1 MYMKSQA
8 LLLHQVLE
16 AEVGESP
23 ITIRAL
29 IPKNVVGACI
39 GLGGETH
46 RDLERQFETAIAF
59 GASSHVGARLASI
72 AGTTHQVAR
81 TWRECAFLMYRRKCP
96 VYGQKLSVDLLI
108 PNLLAQKLCE
118 TSEDNDCE
126 LTEIAV
132 LSGATLVLKKD
143 ALGSSTE
150 RVLQVFL
157 DGLDLQELLQFETAI
172 RLLGRSFQ
180 RYTHLAFSPD
190 NIYYIPGHGVGDAE
204 FGTTDGQENKED
216 WSFSVEINE
225 KRTVEGI
232 DSSPRVPNG
241 NLYMDNFMETSWAR
255 LQQPAGAADSPNPNG
270 DTTTNGGH
278 STNNQRLRSSVC
290 TVRLLVSNLY
300 TQSLFRRDH
309 SSQMSIFR
317 QMQNRYSA
325 ERMHITPITSTPST
339 VPRNQFCY
347 LGEPSNSMNWS
358 RHCEDLKWPRVIHFI
373 VDLDKVSG
381 ITSDIARLLN
391 GEMQNAPESLLRLIL
406 SELAIQC
413 LTSTEDEL
421 SNLRSSTGCN
431 IWICD
436 ENLGD
441 SDERAVIITGN
452 YAKIGKAANK
462 IYSTINSKLRLADI
476 HKPIRHYNPVESV
489 PPEDA
494 ALSGW

>member
-1 MYMKSQA
+1 
-8 LLLHQVLE
+8 
-16 AEVGESP
+16 
-23 ITIRAL
+23 
-29 IPKNVVGACI
+29 
-39 GLGGETH
+39 
-46 RDLERQFETAIAF
+46 
-59 GASSHVGARLASI
+59 
-72 AGTTHQVAR
+72 
-81 TWRECAFLMYRRKCP
+81 MYRKKRFAH
-96 VYGQKLSVDLLI
+96 GQLSVDLLI
-108 PNLLAQKLCE
+108 PDLLAEKLCE
-118 TSEDNDCE
+118 TSEDKDSE
-126 LTEIAV
+126 LSEIAV

-143 ALGSSTE
+143 PLGNSTE

-190 NIYYIPGHGVGDAE
+190 NIYYIPGNGAGDAE
-204 FGTTDGQENKED
+204 FGTNDMQENKED
-216 WSFSVEINE
+216 WSNIFENGE
-225 KRTVEGI
+225 KRTLDGS
-232 DSSPRVPNG
+232 DDTPRVPSG

-255 LQQPAGAADSPNPNG
+255 LQQATSSTDAPNG
-270 DTTTNGGH
+270 DTNNH
-278 STNNQRLRSSVC
+278 QNSTNNQRVRSSIC
-290 TVRLLVSNLY
+290 TIRLLVSNLY

-309 SSQMSIFR
+309 ASQISIFR
-317 QMQNRYSA
+317 QMQHRYSA
-325 ERMHITPITSTPST
+325 DRMHITPITSTPST

-358 RHCEDLKWPRVIHFI
+358 RDCEDLKWPRVIQFMI
-373 VDLDKVSG
+373 DIDKVSG

-406 SELAIQC
+406 SERAIQC
-413 LTSTEDEL
+413 LNSTEEEL
-421 SNLRSSTGCN
+421 VGLRSSTGCN

-441 SDERAVIITGN
+441 SDERAVIITGH
-452 YAKIGKAANK
+452 YTKIGKAAHK
-462 IYSTINSKLRLADI
+462 LYSTINSKLRLADI

>member
-1 MYMKSQA
+1 MKSQA
-8 LLLHQVLE
+8 LLLYQVLD

-59 GASSHVGARLASI
+59 GAYNGGARLASI

-81 TWRECAFLMYRRKCP
+81 TWRECAFLMHRKKRP
-96 VYGQKLSVDLLI
+96 VHGQKLSVDLLI
-108 PNLLAQKLCE
+108 PDLLAQKLCE
-118 TSEDNDCE
+118 TTEDDNDCE

-143 ALGSSTE
+143 SLGNSTE
-150 RVLQVFL
+150 RILQVFL

-180 RYTHLAFSPD
+180 RYTYLAFSPD
-190 NIYYIPGHGVGDAE
+190 NIYYIPGHGAGDAE
-204 FGTTDGQENKED
+204 FGTNDTQENKEE
-216 WSFSVEINE
+216 WSFSVDTE
-225 KRTVEGI
+225 KRTTEGN
-232 DSSPRVPNG
+232 DGSPKVSNG

-255 LQQPAGAADSPNPNG
+255 LQQPADSSSNG
-270 DTTTNGGH
+270 DTNNGGGH
-278 STNNQRLRSSVC
+278 SSNIPRLRSSVC
-290 TVRLLVSNLY
+290 TVRLL
-300 TQSLFRRDH
+300 
-309 SSQMSIFR
+309 
-317 QMQNRYSA
+317 NRYSA
-325 ERMHITPITSTPST
+325 DRMHITPITSTPST

-358 RHCEDLKWPRVIHFI
+358 RDCEDLKWPRVIQFMI
-373 VDLDKVSG
+373 DLDKVSG

-391 GEMQNAPESLLRLIL
+391 GEMKNAPESLLRLIL
-406 SELAIQC
+406 SERAIQC

-421 SNLRSSTGCN
+421 VNLRSSTGCN

-441 SDERAVIITGN
+441 SDERAVIITGH

-476 HKPIRHYNPVESV
+476 HKPIRHYNPVENV